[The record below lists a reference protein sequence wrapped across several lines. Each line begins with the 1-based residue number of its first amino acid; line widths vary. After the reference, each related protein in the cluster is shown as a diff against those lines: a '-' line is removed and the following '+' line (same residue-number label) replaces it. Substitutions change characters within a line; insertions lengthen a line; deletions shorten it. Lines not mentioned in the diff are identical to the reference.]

1 MKHNCLGVD
10 ETAASEGGYIQWS
23 SLRVMDLSYNSITS
37 IDTSLV
43 RGWER
48 GRERGRGREREGE
61 REGERGREGEGE
73 REGERGGREGGR
85 GGRGK
90 ERESASTC
98 IW

>member
-48 GRERGRGREREGE
+48 GRGREREGE

-73 REGERGGREGGR
+73 REGERGGRG
-85 GGRGK
+85 
-90 ERESASTC
+90 EREGEGEGERKC
-98 IW
+98 KYMYLVVE